1 MHLEQLHMLL
11 SSTCLL
17 TSSTSPVQE
26 ITVVIT
32 EKALGSPASSSSS
45 SSLKTT
51 GEKRK
56 RTTCTVALTQ
66 EQEAFKKSLLDRA
79 ATSKKKGIGHSD
91 ANYEE
96 MFQLD
101 PDVHQHI
108 KFCDDFKGDEPEL
121 KSLKDGELSFYCIP
135 CNKYDNSIPLF

>member
-1 MHLEQLHMLL
+1 MRLYLKELRYALRAIAHAPILNMLAYIL
-11 SSTCLL
+11 YIPCAGNYCCDHG
-17 TSSTSPVQE
+17 E
-26 ITVVIT
+26 
-32 EKALGSPASSSSS
+32 
-45 SSLKTT
+45 